1 MSNTAS
7 TNIIQLAVMA
17 AGGPEPVAEHLGISV
32 YAVRAWGWRHS
43 MPSKY
48 IATLCKLAS
57 PAAIIKPEAIVGYIH
72 SQRMAKA
79 RAMAATESA

>member
-1 MSNTAS
+1 MSNTSS

-17 AGGPEPVAEHLGISV
+17 AGGHETVAAHLRISV
-32 YAVRAWGWRHS
+32 SAVRAWCWRNS

-48 IATLCKLAS
+48 IASLCKLAS

-79 RAMAATESA
+79 RAQAAAESA